1 MAVFSFLI
9 AFTVGVGVAFL
20 CYLVSRLFI
29 KKRSAF
35 YTASTVIRQVVCVCF
50 LVALFFV
57 GQKTSLDSK
66 LLLIGGALGVTL
78 PSFFFTSRLDED
90 VVFFNRYH
98 NTLLGGGAS
107 LHCHYAD
114 IGEFGEV
121 Q

>member
-78 PSFFFTSRLDED
+78 PSFFFTSRLVRLSDSINGEE
-90 VVFFNRYH
+90 
-98 NTLLGGGAS
+98 NTKMNEKGDDNG
-107 LHCHYAD
+107 
-114 IGEFGEV
+114 
-121 Q
+121 